1 MEKAEVLTEILPQSS
16 RASALATLSKLQTAK
31 AVWALLGSFSL
42 GSFQFWA
49 PPFKKDEELLERVQ
63 RRATRMVRGLEHLFC
78 EERMR
83 ELGLFSLEKAE
94 RGPYKC
100 L

>member
-1 MEKAEVLTEILPQSS
+1 VASRSREVLLPFY
-16 RASALATLSKLQTAK
+16 SALVRPHLEHC
-31 AVWALLGSFSL
+31 V
-42 GSFQFWA
+42 QFWA
-49 PPFKKDEELLERVQ
+49 PQFKEDEELLQRVQ
-63 RRATRMVRGLEHLFC
+63 CRATSIMRGLEHLSYKQ
-78 EERMR
+78 RLR